1 MRRRRGLFAAACAGL
16 CLLLTGCGGGADT
29 EADWTEMQPTDSM
42 ELTYADQ
49 FQVDYYEDGLAYIT
63 IGETGEYLLVP
74 EGKTAPDGLDE
85 DIVVLQQPIDR
96 VYLAASSAM
105 DLFRGLDA
113 LEAVRL
119 TSTTQADWSIP
130 EVQDALETGEMLY
143 AGKYSTPDYELVLN
157 EGCEIAIESTMIT
170 HSPETKEQLETLGIP
185 VLVEY
190 SSYESH
196 PLGRLEWIKLYGLL
210 LGRTDAAEDY
220 FNQKV
225 AQLDDIATGDSTGK
239 TVAFFSIS
247 TNGYATVHK
256 PGDYISKMI
265 EMAGGEYIFR
275 AEDLNVEENALS
287 TMNVQMEA
295 FYATA
300 KDADYLIYNSTIDG
314 ELETIDQLLSKSEL
328 LADFRAVKNHNV
340 WCTGKNMFQQT
351 TGAADM
357 IADLHA
363 VVTGA
368 ADGETQLTFL
378 HRLT

>member
-1 MRRRRGLFAAACAGL
+1 MGHRIGVAAAVMGL
-16 CLLLTGCGGGADT
+16 CILLTGCGGQNDT
-29 EADWTEMQPTDSM
+29 TDWDAMQPTGSM
-42 ELTYADQ
+42 ELSYADQ
-49 FQVDYYEDGLAYIT
+49 FQVDYYDGGYARIT
-63 IGETGEYLLVP
+63 IGDTEEYLLVP
-74 EGKTAPDGLDE
+74 EGEAIPEGLD
-85 DIVVLQQPIDR
+85 DGVTVLQQPVKQ

-113 LEAVRL
+113 LDVVRL
-119 TSTTQADWSIP
+119 TSTTESDWSIP
-130 EVQDALETGEMLY
+130 EVQDALETGDMLY
-143 AGKYSTPDYELVLN
+143 AGKYSAPDYELVLN
-157 EGCEIAIESTMIT
+157 EGCDIAIESTMIT

-185 VLVEY
+185 VLVEH

-210 LGRTDAAEDY
+210 LGRTDEAEDY

-225 AQLDDIATGDSTGK
+225 AQLDDIVTGDSTGK

-247 TNGYATVHK
+247 TSGYATVHK

-265 EMAGGEYIFR
+265 EMAGGEYIFT

-287 TMNVQMEA
+287 TMNVQIEA
-295 FYATA
+295 FYAGA

-328 LADFRAVKNHNV
+328 LADFRAVKSRNV
-340 WCTGKNMFQQT
+340 WCTGKDMFQQT

-363 VVTGA
+363 IVTGA
-368 ADGETQLTFL
+368 ADDETQLTFL